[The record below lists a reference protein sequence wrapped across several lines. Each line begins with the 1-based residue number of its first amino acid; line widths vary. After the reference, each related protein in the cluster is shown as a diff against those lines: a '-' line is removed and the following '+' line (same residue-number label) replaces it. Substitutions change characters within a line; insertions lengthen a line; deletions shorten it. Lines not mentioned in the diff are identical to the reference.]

1 MNIHIEIDQLY
12 EKLAELSA
20 RQLEKPDDIK
30 LQAEIEA
37 SLEKL
42 NELQKQE
49 AEIMINCLNNNRA
62 MNSEVGR
69 KLMKHAD
76 KLIKKYG

>member
-37 SLEKL
+37 SLEMMQNL
-42 NELQKQE
+42 PT
-49 AEIMINCLNNNRA
+49 
-62 MNSEVGR
+62 
-69 KLMKHAD
+69 
-76 KLIKKYG
+76 